1 MAATRTPTAADFDA
15 LDAYV
20 RTALVDWNVPGLA
33 MAVVHDDSVVFARG
47 FGVREAGRP
56 EPVDTRTLFG
66 LLSPTKT
73 FAAAALAMLADDG
86 GLSLDDR
93 VIDHLPAFRVADAEL
108 TAELR
113 IRDLLSHR
121 TGYEEN
127 HRLWYGRGGTRS
139 EVAART
145 QELTAVAPPRTE
157 FHYNNVMYVVA
168 GEVIEAVSDQSW
180 DEFTRQRLL
189 LPLGMLESTTSHLP
203 MAERENVSS
212 PHARRFFGRVG
223 PIRPI
228 RYFDTSNIGP
238 AGSMHTNVDEMTAW
252 LRMHLNDGTFRGRR
266 LLSPQSVREL
276 QTMHVRLPD
285 TTDPRIGGTRAWAPL
300 CGVVDLETVGY
311 GLGWFTID
319 FRGHRAVTH
328 GGGINGQRS
337 AVGLLP
343 DRGAGVVILSNLQD
357 TEISLALMY
366 HVFDMFLEAEPRDWS
381 GEYLRVR

>member
-47 FGVREAGRP
+47 FGVREVGRP
-56 EPVDTRTLFG
+56 EPVDARTLFG

-86 GLSLDDR
+86 HVSLDDR
-93 VIDHLPAFRVADAEL
+93 VIDHLPDFRVADAEL

-127 HRLWYGRGGTRS
+127 HRLWYSRGGTRS
-139 EVAART
+139 EVAARAR
-145 QELTAVAPPRTE
+145 ELTAVAPPRTE

-168 GEVIEAVSDQSW
+168 GEVIEAVSGASW
-180 DEFTRQRLL
+180 DEFTHQRLL
-189 LPLGMLESTTSHLP
+189 RPLDMLESTTSPAP

-212 PHARRFFGRVG
+212 PHARRFFGRFG
-223 PIRPI
+223 GIRPI
-228 RYFDTSNIGP
+228 RYFDTSNVGP
-238 AGSMHTNVDEMTAW
+238 AGSMHVNVDEMTAW
-252 LRMHLNDGTFRGRR
+252 LRLHLNDGTYRGRR
-266 LLSPQSVREL
+266 LLSPEAVREL

-285 TTDPRIGGTRAWAPL
+285 TADPRIGGTRAWAPL
-300 CGVVDLETVGY
+300 CGVVDPATIGY
-311 GLGWFTID
+311 GLGWFTVD

-343 DRGAGVVILSNLQD
+343 DLGAGVVILSNLQD

-366 HVFDMFLEAEPRDWS
+366 HVFDMFLAVEPRDWS
-381 GEYLRVR
+381 GEYLRVN